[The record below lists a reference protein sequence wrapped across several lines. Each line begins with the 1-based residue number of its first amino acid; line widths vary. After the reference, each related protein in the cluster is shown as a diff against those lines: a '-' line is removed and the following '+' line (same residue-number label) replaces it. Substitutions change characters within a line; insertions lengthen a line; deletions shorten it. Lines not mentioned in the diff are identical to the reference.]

1 MSTDQATT
9 PATGPPAPPPTPRS
23 RVVALARRNPLVV
36 LALALQAVIA
46 LRLHNSA
53 FQDEALYL
61 ATGHWLLQDRAGGP
75 PLTSAPEGWF
85 TGAPQLY
92 PVLAALLDSAGG
104 LGLVRT
110 ASTVLLLATT
120 AAVAWS
126 ASSVMHLL
134 GGALNSDS
142 DDDGD
147 GDGDDA
153 GAGGTARAA
162 RRAAAGAA
170 LAVAATGPLLALGH
184 FASMDAAAYACLA
197 WALALGLHAV
207 RRGGSRWA
215 WWGAGAGALLG
226 LAVLL
231 KYTSGIAVPFVLL
244 ALVGAA
250 PAVGRPRA
258 VRVAAVAAGTGA
270 LVLLLSALTWGRG
283 LVAGFV
289 SSTLARQPVAPA
301 PASELALEV
310 LRDAGLPL
318 LLAVAGAVVLFRHRP
333 LLGAAL
339 GLGALAP
346 AVLQVV
352 TGEQVSLYKAPAL
365 GTVLGAVA
373 AGVLVAA
380 ARAWWASA
388 LVVTA
393 LVVAV
398 ALGAGT
404 ASRLF
409 GSWASSDPLRD
420 VLVPLVEQRPGAGV
434 AGDNPETMQ
443 YPLWEQ
449 VPSQRWG
456 AFYPGAY
463 QRDGL
468 VDAAAYEAAL
478 SAGDFSVVFFDG
490 SSATG
495 RELEPQMPGLGF
507 EQAAQVSSP
516 EGGRTWTVWTSSR

>member
-9 PATGPPAPPPTPRS
+9 HSAPARGPATTPGS
-23 RVVALARRNPLVV
+23 RARALVRDNPLVV
-36 LALALQAVIA
+36 LVMAVQAVLA
-46 LRLHNSA
+46 LRLQNSA

-61 ATGHWLLQDRAGGP
+61 ATGHWLLQEWSGGP

-92 PVLAALLDSAGG
+92 PVFAALLDSAGG

-126 ASSVMHLL
+126 AS
-134 GGALNSDS
+134 
-142 DDDGD
+142 
-147 GDGDDA
+147 
-153 GAGGTARAA
+153 TASPEHP

-170 LAVAATGPLLALGH
+170 LVVAATGPLLALGH
-184 FASMDAAAYACLA
+184 FASMDAAAFACLA

-207 RRGGSRWA
+207 RRGAARPT
-215 WWGAGAGALLG
+215 WWGAGAGLLLG

-244 ALVGAA
+244 AVVGAA
-250 PAVGRPRA
+250 GAAGAAGGAGAAVGRQRA

-289 SSTLARQPVAPA
+289 SSTLARQPVAPT
-301 PASELALEV
+301 PSSELAVEV

-318 LLAVAGAVVLFRHRP
+318 LLAVVGAVVLARHRP

-365 GTVLGAVA
+365 GMVLGPVA

-380 ARAWWASA
+380 AREWWASA
-388 LVVTA
+388 LVATA
-393 LVVAV
+393 LVVALV
-398 ALGAGT
+398 LGAGT

-409 GSWASSDPLRD
+409 GSWAGSDPLRD

-468 VDAAAYEAAL
+468 VDAPAYEAAL
-478 SAGDFSVVFFDG
+478 AAGDFSVVFFDG

-495 RELEPQMPGLGF
+495 QQLEPQMPALGF
-507 EQAAQVSSP
+507 QQAAEVTSP
-516 EGGRTWTVWTSSR
+516 DGSRTWTVWVRPLGG

>member
-9 PATGPPAPPPTPRS
+9 PATGGPAPPTTPGS
-23 RVVALARRNPLVV
+23 RAVSLVRRNPLVV
-36 LALALQAVIA
+36 LALVVQAVIA
-46 LRLHNSA
+46 LRLRNSA

-61 ATGHWLLQDRAGGP
+61 ATGHWLLQDWAGGP

-110 ASTVLLLATT
+110 ASTVLLLVTT

-126 ASSVMHLL
+126 ASSVVHLR
-134 GGALNSDS
+134 GGALTSDDADDADGC
-142 DDDGD
+142 DDDG
-147 GDGDDA
+147 
-153 GAGGTARAA
+153 AGGGARTA

-170 LAVAATGPLLALGH
+170 LVVAATGPLVALGH
-184 FASMDAAAYACLA
+184 FASMDAAACACLA

-207 RRGGSRWA
+207 RRGEPRWA
-215 WWGAGAGALLG
+215 WWGAGAGILLG

-244 ALVGAA
+244 ALVGAV
-250 PAVGRPRA
+250 PSVGRARA

-270 LVLLLSALTWGRG
+270 LVLVLSALTWGRA

-318 LLAVAGAVVLFRHRP
+318 LLAVAGAFVVLRHQP

-365 GTVLGAVA
+365 GMVLGAVA

-380 ARAWWASA
+380 ARARWASA
-388 LVVTA
+388 LVATA

-398 ALGAGT
+398 VLGVGT
-404 ASRLF
+404 VSRLF
-409 GSWASSDPLRD
+409 GSWAGSDPLRD

-468 VDAAAYEAAL
+468 VDGAAYEAAL

-507 EQAAQVSSP
+507 EQAAQVTSP
-516 EGGRTWTVWTSSR
+516 DGGRTWTVWVRSR

>member
-1 MSTDQATT
+1 VSTDQATT
-9 PATGPPAPPPTPRS
+9 PATGPPTRAGASRS
-23 RVVALARRNPLVV
+23 RATTLVRDHPLVV
-36 LALALQAVIA
+36 LVLALQAVLA
-46 LRLHNSA
+46 LRLRNSA

-61 ATGHWLLQDRAGGP
+61 ATGHWLLQDWSGGP

-120 AAVAWS
+120 VAVAWS
-126 ASSVMHLL
+126 ASSVVHLL
-134 GGALNSDS
+134 GGALS
-142 DDDGD
+142 DDDG
-147 GDGDDA
+147 A
-153 GAGGTARAA
+153 GATPRAA

-170 LAVAATGPLLALGH
+170 LVVTATGPLLALGH
-184 FASMDAAAYACLA
+184 FVSMDAAAFACLA
-197 WALALGLHAV
+197 WALALGLHAA
-207 RRGGSRWA
+207 RRGAARPT
-215 WWGAGAGALLG
+215 WWGAGAGLLLG

-244 ALVGAA
+244 AVVGAA
-250 PAVGRPRA
+250 AATARPRA
-258 VRVAAVAAGTGA
+258 VRVAVAAAGA
-270 LVLLLSALTWGRG
+270 GSLVLLLSALTWGRG

-301 PASELALEV
+301 PSSELALEV
-310 LRDAGLPL
+310 VRDAGLPL
-318 LLAVAGAVVLFRHRP
+318 LLAVAGAVVLARHRP

-365 GTVLGAVA
+365 GMVLGAVA

-380 ARAWWASA
+380 ARAWWAAA
-388 LVVTA
+388 LVATA

-398 ALGAGT
+398 VLGVGT

-409 GSWASSDPLRD
+409 TSWAGSDPLRD
-420 VLVPLVEQRPGAGV
+420 ALVPLVEQRPGTGV
-434 AGDNPETMQ
+434 AGDNPETVQ
-443 YPLWEQ
+443 YPLWQQ

-468 VDAAAYEAAL
+468 VDADAYEAAL
-478 SAGDFSVVFFDG
+478 AAGEFSVVFFDG

-495 RELEPQMPGLGF
+495 QQLEPQMPSLGF
-507 EQAAQVSSP
+507 EQEAQVTSSD
-516 EGGRTWTVWTSSR
+516 GGRTWTVWARPLGG